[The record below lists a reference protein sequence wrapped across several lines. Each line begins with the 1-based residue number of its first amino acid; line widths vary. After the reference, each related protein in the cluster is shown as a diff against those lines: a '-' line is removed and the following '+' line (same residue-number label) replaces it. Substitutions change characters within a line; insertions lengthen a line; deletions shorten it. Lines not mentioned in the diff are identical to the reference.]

1 MQSYKVLVVEDFER
15 FRRFICSVLQER
27 NGFQI
32 TEASDGL
39 EALQR
44 IQDKSPD
51 LILLD
56 IGLPRLNG
64 MEVARRVRRLSP
76 SSRILFL
83 TQESSSDVVREA
95 LSIGALGYVHKS
107 HVRTEL
113 LPAIEAVLNGKRFV
127 SSSLDFRD
135 TIGPSANGRH
145 EILFCPDDAAV
156 VNGLADFVCVALNA
170 NNPVIVCATEPHQ
183 RALLVK
189 LREQG
194 VEIDSA
200 LERGTCISLEIEEPV
215 DSAGILARIQDL
227 KEAAV
232 RAGWKNPRIAACG
245 ERAGRLWS
253 DARSREALHL
263 EQALNELARSHDMD
277 ILCVY
282 PSAQDHQ
289 DNEMFKSICAEHS
302 AVSAR

>member
-1 MQSYKVLVVEDFER
+1 LVVEDFEG
-15 FRRFICSVLQER
+15 FRRLICSVLRQR
-27 NGFQI
+27 DGFQI

-44 IQDKSPD
+44 AQDQVPD

-56 IGLPRLNG
+56 IGLPSLNG
-64 MEVARRVRRLSP
+64 IEVARRLRKLAPLST
-76 SSRILFL
+76 ILFL

-107 HVRTEL
+107 KTRTEL

-127 SSSLDFRD
+127 SSGLDFSETTD
-135 TIGPSANGRH
+135 PSANGRH
-145 EILFCPDDAAV
+145 EVLFCSNDAAV
-156 VNGLADFVCVALNA
+156 VGGLADFISGALNA
-170 NNPVIVCATEPHQ
+170 CNPVIVWATEPHQ
-183 RALLVK
+183 RGLLVK

-200 LERGTCISLEIEEPV
+200 LERGTYISADIDEPP
-215 DSAGILARIQDL
+215 DPARILARIQDL
-227 KEAAV
+227 KEAAA

-245 ERAGRLWS
+245 ERSGRLWS
-253 DARSREALHL
+253 SGRSLEALHL
-263 EQALNELARSHDMD
+263 EEVIGHLARSHDLD

-282 PSAQDHQ
+282 PSAQQHQ
-289 DNEMFKSICAEHS
+289 DDEMYRSICAEHS
-302 AVSAR
+302 GVSKR

>member
-15 FRRFICSVLQER
+15 FRRFVCSVLQQA

-32 TEASDGL
+32 TEASNGL
-39 EALQR
+39 EALQS
-44 IQDKSPD
+44 IQDQSPD

-56 IGLPRLNG
+56 IGLPGLNG
-64 MEVARRVRRLSP
+64 MEVARRVLGLAP
-76 SSRILFL
+76 SSRIIFL

-95 LSIGALGYVHKS
+95 LSIGALGYVQKS
-107 HVRTEL
+107 HARPEL

-127 SSSLDFRD
+127 SSSLDFGD

-145 EILFCPDDAAV
+145 EALLCSDDAAV
-156 VNGLADFVCVALNA
+156 VNGLADFVGVALNA
-170 NNPVIVCATEPHQ
+170 RNPVIVWATEPHQ
-183 RALLVK
+183 RGLLVK

-200 LERGTCISLEIEEPV
+200 LERGTYISAVIDEPT
-215 DSAGILARIQDL
+215 DPARILARIQDL
-227 KEAAV
+227 KEAAA
-232 RAGWKNPRIAACG
+232 RAGWKNPRIAVCG

-263 EQALNELARSHDMD
+263 EQAFNELGRSHDMD

-282 PSAQDHQ
+282 PSAHEHQ
-289 DNEMFKSICAEHS
+289 DDEMFGSICAEHS
-302 AVSAR
+302 AVSTR